1 MPRVFNFSAGPA
13 MMPEAV
19 LSRAAAEIADYDGS
33 GMSVME
39 MSHRSKGYIAL
50 FEGVER
56 KMRSAMSVPD
66 NYKILFLQGGAT
78 LQFSA
83 VPMNLLGRTGKAD
96 YAVTGYF
103 SKKAFKSAGMYGDIR
118 AAADTGNYY
127 AIPEPSEISVDAG
140 ASYFHYCHNNTVY
153 GTRWPFIPETGNVPL
168 VCDMSSSILSEPV
181 DVSRYGVIY
190 AGAQKNMGPAGLT
203 VVIVRD
209 DLLESPLLPGTPEI
223 LSYKAQA
230 ANGSM
235 INTPATYGVYL
246 LGLVLDWLSEAGGVA
261 AMAEHNKKKA
271 KLVYDAVDA
280 SGVFTCKVEPR
291 SRSIMNA
298 VFSSGD
304 EETDARF
311 LKEAAARDMVTLKAH
326 RATGG
331 IRASM
336 YNAMPLEGAERLAEL
351 IKEFK

>member
-1 MPRVFNFSAGPA
+1 
-13 MMPEAV
+13 MMPEEV
-19 LSRAAAEIADYDGS
+19 LRRAAAEMSDYNGT

-56 KMRSAMSVPD
+56 KFRAAMNVPE
-66 NYKILFLQGGAT
+66 NFKVLFLQGGAT

-83 VPMNLLGRTGKAD
+83 VPMNLLARTGKAD

-103 SKKAFKSAGMYGDIR
+103 SKKAFKSSQMYGAVR
-118 AAADTGNYY
+118 AAADIGDYHR
-127 AIPEPSEISVDAG
+127 IPRQSELSPDPEA
-140 ASYFHYCHNNTVY
+140 AYFHYCHNNTVY
-153 GTRWPFIPETGNVPL
+153 GTRWSYLPDTGTVPL

-181 DVSRYGVIY
+181 DVSKFGVIY

-203 VVIVRD
+203 VVVVRE
-209 DLLESPLLPGTPEI
+209 DLLDSPLLPGTPEL

-246 LGLVLDWLSEAGGVA
+246 LGLVLDWLEDTGGVA
-261 AMAEHNKKKA
+261 AMAEINRKKA
-271 KLVYDAVDA
+271 ALVYGAVDA
-280 SGVFTCKVEPR
+280 SPVFNCKAEES
-291 SRSIMNA
+291 SRSVMNA

-304 EETDARF
+304 EATDERF
-311 LKEAAARDMVTLKAH
+311 LKEAAGRNLVTLKAH

-331 IRASM
+331 VRASM
-336 YNAMPLEGAERLAEL
+336 YNAMPLEGAQKLAEL
-351 IKEFK
+351 IAEFR